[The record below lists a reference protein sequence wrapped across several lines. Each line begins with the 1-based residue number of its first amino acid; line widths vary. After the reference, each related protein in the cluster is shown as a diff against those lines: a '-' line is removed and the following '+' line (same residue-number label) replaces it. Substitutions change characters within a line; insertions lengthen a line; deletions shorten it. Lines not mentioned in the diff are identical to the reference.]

1 MATHMLKQRRQYPS
15 ERFKP
20 WQYTDFYQVETFL
33 GTFVVSMS
41 TARHIE
47 RCQATYSDFEWIEFH
62 DLSGTPHRVQVQYIV
77 GITAND

>member
-1 MATHMLKQRRQYPS
+1 MQTRRHYRHYPD

-20 WQYTDFYQVETFL
+20 WQYTDFYQLETFL

-47 RCQATYSDFEWIEFH
+47 HRLATCSDLEWIEFH
-62 DLSGTPHRVQVQYIV
+62 DMSGAQHRIQARHISR
-77 GITAND
+77 ITA

>member
-1 MATHMLKQRRQYPS
+1 MLKQRRHYPN

-41 TARHIE
+41 TARYIE
-47 RCQATYSDFEWIEFH
+47 RALTTYSDLEWIDFH
-62 DLSGTPHRVQVQYIV
+62 DLSGAPHRVQAQHVV
-77 GITAND
+77 RITAND

>member
-1 MATHMLKQRRQYPS
+1 MATTMLKYRRHYPA

-41 TARHIE
+41 TAGHIE
-47 RCQATYSDFEWIEFH
+47 RCLDAYSDLEWIDFH
-62 DLSGTPHRVQVQYIV
+62 DLSGTPHRIQARYIV
-77 GITAND
+77 RITAND

>member
-1 MATHMLKQRRQYPS
+1 MPD

-47 RCQATYSDFEWIEFH
+47 SRLAQCSDLEWIDFH
-62 DLSGTPHRVQVQYIV
+62 DLSGTPHRVQARHIAGIV
-77 GITAND
+77 ADD